1 MSIAREIQTLK
12 KRAERVLMA
21 ESPPEL
27 GLIVY
32 SEGDATPTKL
42 TPWDLSIRIDI
53 KRAYDFSGAPL
64 LRETPPEEKDP
75 RE

>member
-32 SEGDATPTKL
+32 SEGDATPMNV
-42 TPWDLSIRIDI
+42 TPWDLTLKIEDKQHYYLDGRPINQD
-53 KRAYDFSGAPL
+53 PL
-64 LRETPPEEKDP
+64 PETEDP
-75 RE
+75 GE

>member
-21 ESPPEL
+21 ETPPEL

-32 SEGDATPTKL
+32 SEGDATPMKL

-53 KRAYDFSGAPL
+53 KRAYDFYGAPL
-64 LRETPPEEKDP
+64 LRETQPEEKDP

>member
-1 MSIAREIQTLK
+1 MSISREIQTLK

-32 SEGDATPTKL
+32 VEGDATPMQL
-42 TPWDLSIRIDI
+42 SPWDLCISVDS
-53 KRAYDFSGAPL
+53 KRAYDFTGAPL
-64 LRETPPEEKDP
+64 LQETPPEAKDP

>member
-32 SEGDATPTKL
+32 SEGDATPMKL
-42 TPWDLSIRIDI
+42 TPWELSIKIDI
-53 KRAYDFSGAPL
+53 KRANDFSGAPL
-64 LRETPPEEKDP
+64 LRETPPEEKAP